1 MHKKDWSSN
10 DVKFTTIE
18 ISEDDKQKL
27 FECAMKIKEMNGH
40 KEPMLPYEICK
51 FATEALVNE
60 IEFFQKGGAGINNLK
75 DIAEFT
81 TDFRGRKFDADGNL
95 IEDVEVSSKKLN

>member
-1 MHKKDWSSN
+1 MSKKKDWSGK

-40 KEPMLPYEICK
+40 KEPMKPAMIAK
-51 FATEALVNE
+51 FATEALCNE
-60 IEFFQKGGAGINNLK
+60 VEFWLKQTSGISNL
-75 DIAEFT
+75 T
-81 TDFRGRKFDADGNL
+81 
-95 IEDVEVSSKKLN
+95 EVSPKTLN